1 MGELKGGAAGTA
13 TEANEGMGIVFNMN
27 DNLSVSYSQFDS
39 EHKKTGGS
47 ADVTE
52 ESKGIA
58 VAYTMGSATLVIQQ
72 NEQDNADGSTA
83 ATADGERTEINLSL
97 AF

>member
-1 MGELKGGAAGTA
+1 
-13 TEANEGMGIVFNMN
+13 
-27 DNLSVSYSQFDS
+27 
-39 EHKKTGGS
+39 
-47 ADVTE
+47 
-52 ESKGIA
+52 
-58 VAYTMGSATLVIQQ
+58 MGSATLVIQQ

>member
-1 MGELKGGAAGTA
+1 MGELSGGAAGTA

-83 ATADGERTEINLSL
+83 ATADQERTEINLSL